1 MSTEKPFFRHEYNT
15 MTMKDEVKHVKKEN
29 VIDGNLGLSFSYT
42 ELKGDD
48 FYKIQGKMS
57 GDKATVMEKKND
69 KEETMELDEKKLMAM
84 IEKNKNL
91 KFLADYMKKDR
102 KKLMPKVKATA
113 KRTTKKSS
121 RKSSKKS
128 SKKKPVK
135 KGSKKTSKKK
145 TSRKSRK

>member
-57 GDKATVMEKKND
+57 GDKATVMEKK
-69 KEETMELDEKKLMAM
+69 K
-84 IEKNKNL
+84 
-91 KFLADYMKKDR
+91 
-102 KKLMPKVKATA
+102 
-113 KRTTKKSS
+113 
-121 RKSSKKS
+121 
-128 SKKKPVK
+128 
-135 KGSKKTSKKK
+135 
-145 TSRKSRK
+145 

>member
-29 VIDGNLGLSFSYT
+29 VIDGNLGLSFSFT

-91 KFLADYMKKDR
+91 KFLVDYIKKDR

-121 RKSSKKS
+121 KKS

-135 KGSKKTSKKK
+135 KGSKKSSKKK
-145 TSRKSRK
+145 TSRKSKK

>member
-121 RKSSKKS
+121 KKS

-135 KGSKKTSKKK
+135 KGSKKSSKKK
-145 TSRKSRK
+145 TSRKSKK